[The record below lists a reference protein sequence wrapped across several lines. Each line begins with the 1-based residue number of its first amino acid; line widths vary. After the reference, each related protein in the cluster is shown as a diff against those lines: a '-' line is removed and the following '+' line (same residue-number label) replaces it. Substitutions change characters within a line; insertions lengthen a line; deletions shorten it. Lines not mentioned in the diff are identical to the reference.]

1 MCRLYGVS
9 ASGYYAWRD
18 REPSMR
24 AKADVVLLEKI
35 QHEHSVSRKSY
46 GSPRIYEALCRK
58 GERVGRRR
66 VERLMREHGV
76 RGRCAD
82 LYRRM
87 PGMGRFFLREGECSL
102 LVGRS
107 ITAPDQVWVGDV
119 TYLRVNSQ
127 WRYLA
132 TVMDRYSRRILGWS
146 LGVQRTSRLT
156 RRALRQALIA
166 RKATAGTIFHS
177 DRGVEYLGYDFTRAL
192 ARAGL
197 QRSVNRPRRMNDNAH
212 MESMFKSLKSDMYH
226 GHEFDSDQAL
236 RTAIRDYIDFYNRT
250 RLHSA
255 LGYRTPIEFELAHV
269 SN

>member
-9 ASGYYAWRD
+9 ASGYYAWRE
-18 REPSMR
+18 REPSER
-24 AKADVVLLEKI
+24 AKADAVLVEKI
-35 QHEHSVSRKSY
+35 RHEHTVSRKSY
-46 GSPRIYEALCRK
+46 GSPRIHEALCRE

-66 VERLMREHGV
+66 VERLMRENGI

-87 PGMGRFFLREGECSL
+87 PGMGRFFRREGDCSL
-102 LVGRS
+102 LVDRA
-107 ITAPDQVWVGDV
+107 ITAPNQVWVGDV
-119 TYLRVNSQ
+119 TYLKVNGE

-146 LGVQRTSRLT
+146 LATQRTSLLT
-156 RRALRQALIA
+156 RRALRQALAA
-166 RKATAGTIFHS
+166 RKPAAGTIFHS

-192 ARAGL
+192 NRAGL

-212 MESMFKSLKSDMYH
+212 MESMFKSMKSDMYH
-226 GHEFDSDQAL
+226 GNAFETDHAL
-236 RTAIRDYIDFYNRT
+236 RTAIRDYVDFYNRT

-255 LGYRTPIEFELAHV
+255 LGYRTPIEFEHACF
-269 SN
+269 

>member
-9 ASGYYAWRD
+9 PSGYYAWRE
-18 REPSMR
+18 REPSER
-24 AKADVVLLEKI
+24 AMADEVLVEKI
-35 QHEHSVSRKSY
+35 RHEHAVSRYSY
-46 GSPRIYEALCRK
+46 GSPRVHEALRRE

-66 VERLMREHGV
+66 VERLMRENGI
-76 RGRCAD
+76 RGRCAE

-87 PGMGRFFLREGECSL
+87 PGLGRFFRREGDCSL
-102 LVGRS
+102 LVDRI

-119 TYLRVNSQ
+119 TYLKVKGQ

-146 LGVQRTSRLT
+146 MGVQRTSALT
-156 RRALRQALIA
+156 RRALRQALTA
-166 RKATAGTIFHS
+166 RKPAAGTIFHS

-192 ARAGL
+192 NRAGL

-212 MESMFKSLKSDMYH
+212 MESMFKSMKSDMYH
-226 GHEFDSDQAL
+226 GHEFDTDHAL
-236 RTAIRDYIDFYNRT
+236 RTAIREYIDFYNRT

-255 LGYRTPIEFELAHV
+255 LGYRTPIEFEHACF
-269 SN
+269 